1 MYAHPS
7 FVRGRKHTLT
17 DLRKCNSAA
26 ARKRVA
32 IALESENR
40 SLKVVLPIQTEFIQ
54 ISRAV
59 SPSQSPPRM
68 HCQALVYPTI
78 VNLPVVT
85 PPNPHVVVPYV
96 WSHMTH
102 VVPVIHTI
110 APPAIKA
117 ITQPFPP
124 KTENA
129 GTGRLNLLAMAMT
142 SIEREARFATANTHT
157 AHAQA

>member
-7 FVRGRKHTLT
+7 FVRGRKSTLT

-32 IALESENR
+32 IALELENR
-40 SLKVVLPIQTEFIQ
+40 SLKVVLPIQTEYIQ
-54 ISRAV
+54 LSRAV

-68 HCQALVYPTI
+68 HFQAPAYPTI
-78 VNLPVVT
+78 VTSPLAT
-85 PPNPHVVVPYV
+85 IPNPHLVVPHV

-110 APPAIKA
+110 APPATKA
-117 ITQPFPP
+117 VPQKPGP
-124 KTENA
+124 KAGNA

-142 SIEREARFATANTHT
+142 SIERDARFVKANIQT
-157 AHAQA
+157 AQAQA